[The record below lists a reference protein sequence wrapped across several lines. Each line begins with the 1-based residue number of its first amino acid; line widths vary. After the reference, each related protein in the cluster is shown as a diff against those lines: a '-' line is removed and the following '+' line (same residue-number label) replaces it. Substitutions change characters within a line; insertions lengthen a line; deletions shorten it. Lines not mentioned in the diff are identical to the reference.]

1 MHFII
6 TLFTIIFNIIFYHI
20 HHFNFPL
27 FNYYYFLLELDGGV
41 QVQFNDP
48 PLLLTSLIKTLI
60 YTIFTLIITITIIF
74 TITFIITFHFIF
86 IIVTFITFIFIIS
99 IIFALIF
106 IIIIIFIIAFNS
118 VFTNIYNFSCIQ
130 IFISNNNTFISIIFK

>member
-20 HHFNFPL
+20 HHFNFLL
-27 FNYYYFLLELDGGV
+27 FNYYYFLLELDGGS

-74 TITFIITFHFIF
+74 TITLIITFHFIF
-86 IIVTFITFIFIIS
+86 IIITFIFIIF

-118 VFTNIYNFSCIQ
+118 IFTNIYNFSCIQ
-130 IFISNNNTFISIIFK
+130 IFVSNNNTFISIIFK